1 MNGEIA
7 IEYIH
12 VHVVGRMHFQCIYMC
27 FYEWLAGFDSPAL
40 VRTEMSTVHTEFSF
54 SLYV

>member
-27 FYEWLAGFDSPAL
+27 VFMSGLLAL
-40 VRTEMSTVHTEFSF
+40 T
-54 SLYV
+54 LQL